1 MGCRPSAV
9 LGTFLVVFL
18 FLAADIPPVFAAKAT
33 KQGAFLPKPSADQ
46 PVQIKADQLE
56 YVRATDTYEAAG
68 SVVIVQGPKRL
79 TADRVT
85 IRNLSGLV
93 TAKGNVNLKDINS
106 DLWAE
111 ELELNLNTNAGV
123 VTNGKLYF
131 KDSNTLI
138 TGRLIQR
145 FSEDHFRV
153 KNGSF
158 TNCNAKDGEIPA
170 WRFTFKDVDM
180 NVGDSLFANSVW
192 LCVNDRPII
201 PIPTFSYPIQSD
213 RKSGFLV
220 PEDGYDSRFGL
231 HLRQGYFWAIS
242 PSQDLTITPDYLSN
256 RGYGGDLEYRYAI
269 DRLSKGQ
276 WLVTFIE
283 DTVVG
288 HGRAV
293 VTGTHTQQVNPDLFV
308 RAQVNY
314 LTDRSYYSDLANS
327 GVLRALPSQES
338 NLNINQRL
346 TTGNL
351 YFLGQYLQPVS
362 VGGTQTFQRLPE
374 IGNRLLNVSPFGGP
388 FLFSMD
394 TTGVNFARQEGFG
407 YNRADL
413 LPTFSSD
420 VLQAGHVIGVTPTLR
435 LRETYYTKSVGSQ
448 GVGSDKPTH
457 RETFWAALEGTSRLS
472 RRFSLG
478 EGHSLLHTIEPSV
491 IYEYVPGT
499 KQAQIIQVD
508 DVDDLQKKNLITYMV
523 RSRLL
528 EHGGKGASTNWLD
541 LTIAQSWHPGST
553 PSQGRQFFYP
563 GDPQFFQDVQ
573 PLQPPMTQVVTKKF
587 SNIWTRAVF
596 GNPVGIVP
604 AHHEVKLTVDSFFDP
619 YNVGF
624 SQFNTDLRIQDDN
637 KWYVDIGQ
645 RFTRGGN
652 RVRRGDIWNT
662 ISFNEV
668 FAPTPEVN
676 FATVGGAVRLPLGWT
691 VGAKTYYDFKNG
703 ASPETDLVAL
713 YQNPC
718 KCWSLGLYLLNF
730 PDRQNYNFML
740 SLTGLGAT
748 ESFGTQVVKA
758 ILSPILKGEKAVP
771 WPTPNVK
778 PLPQPATPD
787 TPAGVTKP

>member
-9 LGTFLVVFL
+9 LGAVLVVFL
-18 FLAADIPPVFAAKAT
+18 FQAADIPLVFAAKAS
-33 KQGAFLPKPSADQ
+33 KQGAMLPKPAADQ
-46 PVQIKADQLE
+46 PLQINADQLE
-56 YVRATDTYEAAG
+56 YVRATDTYEATG

-93 TAKGNVNLKDINS
+93 TAKGNVYLKDINS

-111 ELELNLNTNAGV
+111 EMELNLNTNAGV
-123 VTNGKLYF
+123 VTNGRLYF
-131 KDSNTLI
+131 KDSNTLV
-138 TGRLIQR
+138 TGRLLQR

-158 TNCNAKDGEIPA
+158 TNCDAKDGEIPA

-293 VTGTHTQQVNPDLFV
+293 LTGTHTQQVNPDLLV

-314 LTDRSYYSDLANS
+314 LTDRSYYNDLSNS

-407 YNRADL
+407 YNRADIM
-413 LPTFSSD
+413 PTFSSD
-420 VLQAGHVIGVTPTLR
+420 VLQAGHVVGITPTLR

-448 GVGSDKPTH
+448 GTGSDKSTH

-472 RRFSLG
+472 RRFALG

-499 KQAQIIQVD
+499 KQAEIIQVD
-508 DVDDLQKKNLITYMV
+508 DVDDLKKKNLITYMV
-523 RSRLL
+523 RTRLL
-528 EHGGKGASTNWLD
+528 EHGGKGPSTNWLD

-553 PSQGRQFFYP
+553 PSEARQFFYP
-563 GDPQFFQDVQ
+563 GDPQFFQDTQ
-573 PLQPPMTQVVTKKF
+573 LLQPQMTPVVTRKF

-596 GNPVGIVP
+596 GNPVGIMP

-624 SQFNTDLRIQDDN
+624 SQFNTDLRIQNDN

-676 FATVGGAVRLPLGWT
+676 FATVQGGVSLPLGWT
-691 VGAKTYYDFKNG
+691 VGARTYYDFKNG

-748 ESFGTQVVKA
+748 ESFGTQVVKT

-778 PLPQPATPD
+778 PLPQPATAGAP
-787 TPAGVTKP
+787 TGVTKP